1 VFFYAKMC
9 QIPHALPRRLLTR
22 PTLTTASE
30 TDYNKVYEIKQE
42 VDSKDTVMHVSKWAI
57 LIINF

>member
-1 VFFYAKMC
+1 MC